1 MYWVERAQPYV
12 LLLYRVVI
20 GLLFACHGASS
31 LFGVLGGSD
40 EGKPFPVGSWPG
52 WWAGLIELVG
62 GVLIVFGLGSRVVAL
77 ICSGS
82 MAYAY
87 FTVHQPRTLFPIQNG
102 GELAAMFCWA
112 FLVLAVF
119 GPGPWSLDRLLS
131 PMRDRRV
138 PEHRYE
144 KQPV

>member
-1 MYWVERAQPYV
+1 MYWTDRAQPYV
-12 LLLYRVVI
+12 LSLYRIVI

-31 LFGVLGGSD
+31 LFGVLGGH
-40 EGKPFPVGSWPG
+40 EGKAFPVGSWPG

-62 GVLIVFGLGSRVVAL
+62 GVLVIVGLGSRVVAL

-87 FTVHQPRTLFPIQNG
+87 FIVHQPRALFPIQNR

-112 FLVLAVF
+112 FLVLAAF
-119 GPGPWSLDRLLS
+119 GPGPWSLDRLLG
-131 PMRDRRV
+131 PKRGRRV
-138 PEHRYE
+138 PECHYE